1 MARSKIYTK
10 KGDDGTTS
18 LVGGKRINKSS
29 MRVEAYGTVDELN
42 ANLGYLVALMTD
54 EHSICF
60 IKSIQEKLFSIGGYL
75 ASEPQKI
82 VGNIISCEAISEMEV
97 EIDSMDSC
105 LQPIHCFVL
114 PGGNH
119 AAAYSHVCR
128 TVCRRTE
135 RRILALQNE
144 QQIDANVLK
153 YMNRLSDYL
162 FILSRFLN
170 IAQKKT
176 K

>member
-1 MARSKIYTK
+1 MAKSKIYTK

-42 ANLGYLVALMTD
+42 SNLGYLVSLMTD
-54 EHSICF
+54 KHSICF
-60 IKSIQEKLFSIGGYL
+60 IKSIQAKLFSIGGYL
-75 ASEPQKI
+75 ASEPQTI
-82 VGNIISCEAISEMEV
+82 VGNIISDEAISEMEA

-105 LQPIHCFVL
+105 LQPIHCFVI
-114 PGGNH
+114 PGGNP
-119 AAAYSHVCR
+119 AAAYGHICR

-135 RRILALQNE
+135 RRILALQSE
-144 QQIDANVLK
+144 QKMDAKVLM
-153 YMNRLSDYL
+153 YMNRLSDYM
-162 FILSRFLN
+162 FVLSRFLN